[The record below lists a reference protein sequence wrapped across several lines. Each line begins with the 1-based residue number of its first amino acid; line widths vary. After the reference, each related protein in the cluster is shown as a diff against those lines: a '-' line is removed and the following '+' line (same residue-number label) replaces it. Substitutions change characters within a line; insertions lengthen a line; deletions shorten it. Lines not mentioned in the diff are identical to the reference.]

1 MIRSRPNKGRFVS
14 FRVILVCLFAHRS
27 HSESLPSTW
36 KYETSEAYRP
46 FLLVK
51 IEIRQCEKNYLQI
64 RRMKVTERNLCQVPR
79 NFFPVLCRFSK
90 SFGALQSLSK
100 RISGSLALA
109 LTWCGIVLLL
119 LNVCY
124 RQKCRN
130 PCLLH
135 LTGDLGMPHGTSHCN
150 WGTHTLSKMFLSV
163 AGNFLLNTNTCLG
176 HTKLSF
182 EGCHRRRPP
191 HGKCLHPHYHFESH

>member
-36 KYETSEAYRP
+36 KYETSEAYGP

-51 IEIRQCEKNYLQI
+51 IEIRQCEKNYLRI

-79 NFFPVLCRFSK
+79 NFFPVLCRFGK

-135 LTGDLGMPHGTSHCN
+135 QSLQLGNSHPIQD
-150 WGTHTLSKMFLSV
+150 V
-163 AGNFLLNTNTCLG
+163 
-176 HTKLSF
+176 SF
-182 EGCHRRRPP
+182 GRR
-191 HGKCLHPHYHFESH
+191 

>member
-1 MIRSRPNKGRFVS
+1 MSFPSPVGCLSTQKLGTTTCSLDTKEFWWFALCSVRCSEPEMILSRPNKGRFVS
-14 FRVILVCLFAHRS
+14 FPVILVCLFALKS

-36 KYETSEAYRP
+36 KYETSEAYGP

-51 IEIRQCEKNYLQI
+51 IEIRQCEKNYLRT

-79 NFFPVLCRFSK
+79 NFFLFYVVLVR
-90 SFGALQSLSK
+90 ALEHCSLFP
-100 RISGSLALA
+100 REYRGPWHSLYL
-109 LTWCGIVLLL
+109 WCGIVLLL

-135 LTGDLGMPHGTSHCN
+135 QSLQLGNSHPIQD
-150 WGTHTLSKMFLSV
+150 V
-163 AGNFLLNTNTCLG
+163 
-176 HTKLSF
+176 SF
-182 EGCHRRRPP
+182 GRR
-191 HGKCLHPHYHFESH
+191 